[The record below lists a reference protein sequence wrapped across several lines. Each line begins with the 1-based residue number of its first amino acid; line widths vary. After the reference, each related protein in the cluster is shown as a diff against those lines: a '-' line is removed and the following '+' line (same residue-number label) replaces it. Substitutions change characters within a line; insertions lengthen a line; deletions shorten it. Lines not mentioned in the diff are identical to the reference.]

1 MAAPSLDI
9 WEDSSVD
16 ESVEGWKTFVK
27 MAKCMTKH
35 FPPNHRFTILP
46 GVKIRGMPSLKNKR
60 KKKMVQKKVQIP
72 QEDEYEQPS
81 MEEIMQCNM
90 GSMEEYEVDTKVDEI
105 NLCFDRSIPSADS
118 AQQNEEADSF
128 KTEKKSKGNE
138 IKVSSSEKNCPRGS
152 STVFLES
159 KRTLSPILVK
169 QRSHLNHMQQKTLSS
184 ILLL

>member
-27 MAKCMTKH
+27 RAKCMTKH

-81 MEEIMQCNM
+81 MVPVTLIEFFPVE
-90 GSMEEYEVDTKVDEI
+90 
-105 NLCFDRSIPSADS
+105 F
-118 AQQNEEADSF
+118 F
-128 KTEKKSKGNE
+128 
-138 IKVSSSEKNCPRGS
+138 SSES
-152 STVFLES
+152 EV
-159 KRTLSPILVK
+159 
-169 QRSHLNHMQQKTLSS
+169 
-184 ILLL
+184 

>member
-81 MEEIMQCNM
+81 MVPVTLIEFFPVE
-90 GSMEEYEVDTKVDEI
+90 
-105 NLCFDRSIPSADS
+105 F
-118 AQQNEEADSF
+118 F
-128 KTEKKSKGNE
+128 
-138 IKVSSSEKNCPRGS
+138 SSES
-152 STVFLES
+152 EV
-159 KRTLSPILVK
+159 
-169 QRSHLNHMQQKTLSS
+169 
-184 ILLL
+184 